1 MAPLLETDV
10 ELVRCDREDVADERQ
25 RKGSSWKVVPGV
37 DIGQEEEEED
47 RKNGPKTDQERV
59 HGDERKDVHWL
70 GRVK

>member
-1 MAPLLETDV
+1 MHPLAQQV
-10 ELVRCDREDVADERQ
+10 KQQQQQREKKKE
-25 RKGSSWKVVPGV
+25 
-37 DIGQEEEEED
+37 QEEEEED